1 MFISHSLKIH
11 NGVSISKI
19 DSSIYSDPE
28 PQTLP
33 PSHPCH
39 LQLSL
44 VYMNP
49 DMEKMDGKTAVA
61 KLHRMDWTWRCSLT
75 LLTCLR
81 LEPTCKI
88 IRSIGVA

>member
-1 MFISHSLKIH
+1 MFISHSLKIQ

-19 DSSIYSDPE
+19 DSFTQSDPD
-28 PQTLP
+28 PQALP

-44 VYMNP
+44 VYMKP
-49 DMEKMDGKTAVA
+49 ETEKRAGKTVVA
-61 KLHRMDWTWRCSLT
+61 RLHRVDWTWRCSLT

-88 IRSIGVA
+88 IRSIRVA